1 MGDDLLIINITKTH
15 KSRINETDFENLGFG
30 EVFSYHMFSMALLH
44 RQKVKTMGSIERRG
58 N

>member
-1 MGDDLLIINITKTH
+1 MGDDLLKINITKTH

-44 RQKVKTMGSIERRG
+44 RQKVKTMRINRT
-58 N
+58 